1 MPLTIPDDIQNSL
14 DMNEQELLLEL
25 AVALYAAKKIS
36 FGKAR
41 QLAGLDWYRFREILA
56 DRIIP
61 AHYEMEQFK
70 EDLKNLDTL
79 SRLK

>member
-1 MPLTIPDDIQNSL
+1 MLLTIPDDIQSSL

-41 QLAGLDWYRFREILA
+41 HLAGLVVAALSFALF
-56 DRIIP
+56 
-61 AHYEMEQFK
+61 EQAV
-70 EDLKNLDTL
+70 LG
-79 SRLK
+79 